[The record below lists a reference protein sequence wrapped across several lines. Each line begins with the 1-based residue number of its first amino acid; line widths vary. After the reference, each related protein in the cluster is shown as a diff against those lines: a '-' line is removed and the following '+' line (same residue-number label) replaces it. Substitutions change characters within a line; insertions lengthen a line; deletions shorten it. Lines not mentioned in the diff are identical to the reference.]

1 MRLLQWGSEMPIEQF
16 DNIDDLDPLNPL
28 DDDPV
33 SEGDD
38 HLRGIKNALQ
48 GNVTGDALETRL
60 MVASIIRAFVDANR
74 FTAIDEL
81 AVKGDLI
88 DIDHSAFNL
97 DALLTIR
104 NNIGAIRMI
113 IESVAGSA
121 KLQQAQSDGV
131 STVKTWLAFARNG
144 GVASF
149 FNDLVAMQTVDTSAA
164 NSSAEIFDS
173 LENPKPVGFNSLVQI
188 ATPGTFTVSNAENGT
203 RQRTGNVGITIT
215 LPNSALVNGWTM
227 ILQKGTVTGVAFD
240 TISAPGTLRWY
251 KGDEI
256 ATGNRQL
263 QQGGICTIAQNST
276 GVYDIWGNGLS

>member
-1 MRLLQWGSEMPIEQF
+1 MPIEQF

-48 GNVTGDALETRL
+48 ANVTGDDVETRL
-60 MVASIIRAFVDANR
+60 MVAAVIRAFADANR

-113 IESVAGSA
+113 IESVTGSA
-121 KLQQAQSDGV
+121 RIQQAQSDGV
-131 STVKTWLAFARNG
+131 STPKSWLALTRNG
-144 GVASF
+144 GVRIF
-149 FNDLVAMQTVDTSAA
+149 FNDVEAMQTVDPSAA
-164 NSSAEIFDS
+164 NSSAEIKDS
-173 LENPKPVGFNSLVQI
+173 TGTPKPIGFNTMVQAI
-188 ATPGTFTVSNAENGT
+188 PTGNFTVGEDECGT
-203 RQRTGNVGITIT
+203 RQRSGNVGITVT
-215 LPNSALVNGWTM
+215 LPNSALTTGWAM
-227 ILQKGTVTGVAFD
+227 ILQKGTVTGSAFD
-240 TISAPGTLRWY
+240 TITTPGTLRWY

-256 ATGNRQL
+256 VTGNRQL